1 MAVLVVIFVESKG
14 KLIGLTGVVKLFIS
28 RSWPSKPQFSGFLDL
43 VGNGKVVLGFPVEDE
58 ETVVFHLMAVSVV
71 IVSINGVVEVVSNAS
86 VVVDMDVV
94 SSDIVVGNVSKSL
107 GIDPLVVVS

>member
-1 MAVLVVIFVESKG
+1 MAILVVNFVESKG

-28 RSWPSKPQFSGFLDL
+28 RSRPSKPQFSGFLDS
-43 VGNGKVVLGFPVEDE
+43 VGNGTVVFPVEDE